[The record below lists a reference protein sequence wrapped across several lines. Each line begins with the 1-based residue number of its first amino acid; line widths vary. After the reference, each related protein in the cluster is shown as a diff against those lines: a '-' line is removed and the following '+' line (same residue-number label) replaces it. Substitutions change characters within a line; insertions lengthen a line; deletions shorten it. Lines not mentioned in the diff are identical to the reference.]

1 MRQPHSVKPTQSS
14 LATLPLS
21 ISRDEN
27 STRSAC
33 IYHNGRFLV
42 HLTHWNYLSAQV
54 WAMSMD
60 FVNPSRVKR
69 FYQNEACQG
78 DTICFPNHFFFQAV
92 PQVSFIVLIMACTS
106 VEMRKVRQR
115 KVESFAPAMP
125 VLLATALYRPLCGIW
140 EHRSP

>member
-1 MRQPHSVKPTQSS
+1 MQPHSVEPTQAS

-33 IYHNGRFLV
+33 IYHNCRFLV
-42 HLTHWNYLSAQV
+42 HLTHWNYGSAQV

-78 DTICFPNHFFFQAV
+78 DTICFPNHFFFPGGSSSKFHCTNHGVHFCRDEEGKTQEGWITWPSHACAPGHCTV
-92 PQVSFIVLIMACTS
+92 PPSLWH
-106 VEMRKVRQR
+106 
-115 KVESFAPAMP
+115 
-125 VLLATALYRPLCGIW
+125 L
-140 EHRSP
+140 